1 MEQMDSRQLKES
13 AGHYGML
20 NLSPTKFR
28 KFMTSSEMIQVKVEM
43 TSKGGDGFKI
53 CQNYGQA
60 IGRVI
65 DVSFDLNKVLEK
77 NIHLAVED
85 ARGVKNK
92 TVLKSALIKLIEGIR
107 NGNLQDDDI
116 NSIIVQLEDYI
127 IEGD

>member
-1 MEQMDSRQLKES
+1 M
-13 AGHYGML
+13 
-20 NLSPTKFR
+20 
-28 KFMTSSEMIQVKVEM
+28 
-43 TSKGGDGFKI
+43 
-53 CQNYGQA
+53 
-60 IGRVI
+60 
-65 DVSFDLNKVLEK
+65 SFDLNKVLEK

-92 TVLKSALIKLIEGIR
+92 TVLKSALTKLIEGIR

>member
-1 MEQMDSRQLKES
+1 
-13 AGHYGML
+13 
-20 NLSPTKFR
+20 
-28 KFMTSSEMIQVKVEM
+28 MIQVKVEM
-43 TSKGGDGFKI
+43 TSKEGDGFKI
-53 CQNYGQA
+53 RQNYDQT

>member
-1 MEQMDSRQLKES
+1 M
-13 AGHYGML
+13 
-20 NLSPTKFR
+20 
-28 KFMTSSEMIQVKVEM
+28 
-43 TSKGGDGFKI
+43 
-53 CQNYGQA
+53 
-60 IGRVI
+60 
-65 DVSFDLNKVLEK
+65 SFDLNKVLEK